1 MEHQHKQDQKNFKK
15 QKHYC
20 NKLNKG
26 FKTMIHNNNNNKTL
40 KKIITIILSRNS
52 KPKWPKGMSE
62 PSSKE
67 KAK

>member
-26 FKTMIHNNNNNKTL
+26 YDPQQQQQQNFKKNNNNNFKQ
-40 KKIITIILSRNS
+40 KQ
-52 KPKWPKGMSE
+52 
-62 PSSKE
+62 
-67 KAK
+67 